1 MVMGPDGKPVL
12 AASLRQTTLK
22 TEKRKRTKA
31 EHVLTPAEREKIER
45 TRLIKSQFQIF
56 SQMYPEY
63 VERSSVRY
71 PIPDALIEKMPEL
84 HGGVLKS
91 KPVPMKID
99 MPAEDFER
107 LLYIWEFCNNFNE
120 FLDTPSFKI
129 EELAACLTYE
139 KEGDPRFSLSFE
151 EIEDLEWTEQMQIR
165 HINEKGFH
173 MVNHLLTAIT
183 QCYLRDLFPEDQAS
197 GQAAQAAISSGG
209 EKQNQILASID
220 KLIADKQKLWPE
232 IVRMILKYAKSED
245 PDVFGPFED
254 EVNTI

>member
-1 MVMGPDGKPVL
+1 MGPDGKPVL

-84 HGGVLKS
+84 HGGVLKP

-129 EELAACLTYE
+129 EELAACLAYE
-139 KEGDPRFSLSFE
+139 KEGDSRLSLSVD
-151 EIEDLEWTEQMQIR
+151 EIEDLDWTEQMQIR

-197 GQAAQAAISSGG
+197 G
-209 EKQNQILASID
+209 
-220 KLIADKQKLWPE
+220 
-232 IVRMILKYAKSED
+232 
-245 PDVFGPFED
+245 
-254 EVNTI
+254 